1 MSKKGHVVEVVRE
14 VVLMRG
20 VGHRVGGREGGEEG
34 EGDQKEVLAGT
45 E

>member
-14 VVLMRG
+14 AVLMRG
-20 VGHRVGGREGGEEG
+20 AGHMVGAREGGEEG
-34 EGDQKEVLAGT
+34 EGDQKEALAAT

>member
-20 VGHRVGGREGGEEG
+20 VGYRVGAKEGGEEG
-34 EGDQKEVLAGT
+34 EGDQKEALPGT